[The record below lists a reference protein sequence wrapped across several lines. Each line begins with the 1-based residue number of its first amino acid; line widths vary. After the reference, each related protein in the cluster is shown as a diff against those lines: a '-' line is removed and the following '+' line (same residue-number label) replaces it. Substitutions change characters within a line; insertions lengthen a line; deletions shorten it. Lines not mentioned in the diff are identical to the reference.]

1 MRPRNDPELD
11 DPAEPPTPRRGALP
25 LLEFVAGIAAPLTI
39 ATALLGYV
47 GWIRSRA
54 YFGYF
59 GLNTS
64 LVSYTPQDY
73 LLQSAPVGFGAI
85 LVLVLAGTVLLTVD
99 RVTAHG
105 LSLISRTLETRIRRA
120 LVGVG
125 LILVVASLWTA
136 APQATIGVLP
146 ATSGA
151 MLLGIGAFM
160 VLRFGGRQRRDVQ
173 PILPPI
179 GIGLAVV
186 ALALAAFWA
195 ATVHAEDLGRGAA
208 ESVDRDPR
216 RLSVVTVYSREPLD
230 LPGANVSPV
239 RIADENQQWS
249 YRYTGARLLIYSNN
263 RWFLMPEPSSSAYR
277 SSVSILPDSDA
288 IRVEVAVPH

>member
-1 MRPRNDPELD
+1 LD
-11 DPAEPPTPRRGALP
+11 NPAEPSTPQRGTLQM
-25 LLEFVAGIAAPLTI
+25 LEFVAGIAAPLTL
-39 ATALLGYV
+39 ATALLAYV

-99 RVTAHG
+99 RATAYG
-105 LSLISRTLETRIRRA
+105 LSLVSRTHEIRIRRA

-125 LILVVASLWTA
+125 LILIVFSLWSA
-136 APQATIGVLP
+136 APQATMGVLP
-146 ATSGA
+146 STSGA

-160 VLRFGGRQRRDVQ
+160 VLRFGGRQRQDVQ
-173 PILPPI
+173 PIVPSI

-230 LPGANVSPV
+230 LPGANVTPV
-239 RIADENQQWS
+239 RMADENQQWN
-249 YRYTGARLLIYSNN
+249 YRYTGARLLIYSND
-263 RWFLMPEPSSSAYR
+263 RWFLMPEPSSSIYR
-277 SSVSILPDSDA
+277 SSVSILPDTDA